1 MANAK
6 MGPRGGTLGDVMLG
20 RGADQ
25 FPNTVQPPQATNC
38 NALVLATLGKLSAT
52 SGLIEELE
60 SVISSVTGEGQKA
73 SSSSDLPVAG
83 SVMEALRMCVGQSDY
98 VEGRLRFLINHLRE
112 TLGV

>member
-6 MGPRGGTLGDVMLG
+6 MAQRGGALGDVMLG

-25 FPNTVQPPQATNC
+25 FPNTVQPQATNC
-38 NALVLATLGKLSAT
+38 SALVLATLGKLNAT

-83 SVMEALRMCVGQSDY
+83 SVMEALRMCAGRSDY

>member
-1 MANAK
+1 MTNAK

-25 FPNTVQPPQATNC
+25 FPNTVQPQAMNC
-38 NALVLATLGKLSAT
+38 SALVLATLGKLNAT